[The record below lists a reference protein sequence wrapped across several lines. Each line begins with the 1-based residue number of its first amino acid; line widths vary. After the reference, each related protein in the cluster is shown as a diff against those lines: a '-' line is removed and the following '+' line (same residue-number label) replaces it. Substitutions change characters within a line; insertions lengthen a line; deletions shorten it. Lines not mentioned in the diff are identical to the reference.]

1 MKRWKLS
8 QAAEWVVLR
17 NALAMYGAFTGVAG
31 VLCYRSIWTVVCCL
45 PMLVFFYRQEQNRV
59 QQKRMVRLRQELKEF
74 MGAMSAA
81 LMAGYALE
89 NTLPLI
95 LEDLAHRFPEGS
107 ELGKECEHMIAGR
120 QMQKNTEQLFLEM
133 AQRVD
138 IKELHEF
145 CEVIVIAKRRGGN
158 LIELIREAILGIE
171 EQLRLQDELC
181 VMTAAKTLELK
192 VMLIVPFG
200 LLLYLRLTS
209 PGYLDVFYHN
219 LFGIVFMSGS
229 LVVIAVAYIWSQRIL
244 TRLEK

>member
-17 NALAMYGAFTGVAG
+17 NALAMYGVFTGVAG
-31 VLCYRSIWTVVCCL
+31 VLCYRSVWTVVCCL

-59 QQKRMVRLRQELKEF
+59 QQKRMVRLRQ
-74 MGAMSAA
+74 
-81 LMAGYALE
+81 
-89 NTLPLI
+89 
-95 LEDLAHRFPEGS
+95 
-107 ELGKECEHMIAGR
+107 
-120 QMQKNTEQLFLEM
+120 
-133 AQRVD
+133 
-138 IKELHEF
+138 
-145 CEVIVIAKRRGGN
+145 
-158 LIELIREAILGIE
+158 
-171 EQLRLQDELC
+171 
-181 VMTAAKTLELK
+181 ELK

>member
-8 QAAEWVVLR
+8 RRAEWAVLR
-17 NALAMYGAFTGVAG
+17 NALVMYGIFIAVAG
-31 VLCYRSIWTVVCCL
+31 GLCYRSVWVVICFL
-45 PMLVFFYRQEQNRV
+45 PMLVFFYRQERSRA

-95 LEDLAHRFPEGS
+95 LEDLTHRFPEGS

-120 QMQKNTEQLFLEM
+120 QMQKSTEQLFLEM

-138 IKELHEF
+138 IKELHDF

-158 LIELIREAILGIE
+158 LIELIREAMLGIE
-171 EQLRLQDELC
+171 EQLKLQEELC

-229 LVVIAVAYIWSQRIL
+229 LLVIAVAYIWSQHIL
-244 TRLEK
+244 TKLEK